1 MSDMVILL
9 PTSLRHPADSEARR
23 SSTHRVSPQL
33 IPAYRPRRRVKA
45 PVLAGLEAPSR
56 RARLASDCN
65 HLLFRLHQTV
75 LKTLPSQQSG
85 AGRQG
90 WLARAA
96 SRRPT
101 SETGSPLA
109 VASRASSS
117 SVGRKNAAAAGSC
130 TCARRG
136 PVAIGLCERSATDQT
151 VCSKTSAGLSISF
164 VRTFVTRAK
173 YLYLRRGTKPYAGT
187 DHSYRLISRTLV
199 QARNETASCTR
210 TSLRRSRSKASG
222 RREVAA

>member
-1 MSDMVILL
+1 MSDMTVLLL
-9 PTSLRHPADSEARR
+9 PSSRYPADSEAGR
-23 SSTHRVSPQL
+23 SSAHRASPQI
-33 IPAYRPRRRVKA
+33 IPAYRLRQRVKA
-45 PVLAGLEAPSR
+45 PVLARLEAPSR

-85 AGRQG
+85 VGRQG

-109 VASRASSS
+109 VVSRASSLF
-117 SVGRKNAAAAGSC
+117 VGRKNAAAAGSC

-136 PVAIGLCERSATDQT
+136 PVATDPCERSVTDQT
-151 VCSKTSAGLSISF
+151 ECSKTSGGLSLSF
-164 VRTFVTRAK
+164 VRISVTQAK
-173 YLYLRRGTKPYAGT
+173 YLYSRRGTKPYAGT
-187 DHSYRLISRTLV
+187 DHSYRSISPTLV
-199 QARNETASCTR
+199 RARNETASCTR

-222 RREVAA
+222 RHEVAA

>member
-1 MSDMVILL
+1 MRDMAVLL
-9 PTSLRHPADSEARR
+9 LSSLKYPVDLGAERSPA
-23 SSTHRVSPQL
+23 HRASPQV
-33 IPAYRPRRRVKA
+33 IPAYRLGQCVKL
-45 PVLAGLEAPSR
+45 PVLARLEAPSR

-65 HLLFRLHQTV
+65 QILFRLHQIV
-75 LKTLPSQQSG
+75 LKTLPSQQFE
-85 AGRQG
+85 AGRPG

-101 SETGSPLA
+101 SEKESPLA
-109 VASRASSS
+109 VASRASSLFA
-117 SVGRKNAAAAGSC
+117 VRKNAAAVGSC

-136 PVAIGLCERSATDQT
+136 PVDIGLCERSATDQT
-151 VCSKTSAGLSISF
+151 ECSKTSAGLSISF
-164 VRTFVTRAK
+164 VRTFVTWAK
-173 YLYLRRGTKPYAGT
+173 YRYSRRGTKPYAGT
-187 DHSYRLISRTLV
+187 DHSCRLISRTLV